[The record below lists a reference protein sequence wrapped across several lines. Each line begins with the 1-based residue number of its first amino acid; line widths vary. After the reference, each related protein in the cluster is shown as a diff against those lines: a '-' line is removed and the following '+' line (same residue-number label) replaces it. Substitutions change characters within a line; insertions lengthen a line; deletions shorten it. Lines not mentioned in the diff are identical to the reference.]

1 MESLGEV
8 AGPRAWGVAPRSNDP
23 IDAVVDSDER
33 YLRGLRG
40 MAGRSV
46 RNYLLV
52 ARLFLLFAGSVVG
65 EVDMAALSAALVVG
79 FVTAESGRMKVASAK
94 ATATRLRSFLRFLP
108 VRGMTASSL
117 VGAVPSV
124 AWSRLASLPNGLQ
137 PAQVAAL
144 LGSRDRASAIE
155 FRNYAILVVL
165 ARLGLRAGEE
175 VAGLRLEDIEWKTGE
190 LLVGGKGSRIDRLPL
205 PVDVGEAIAAW
216 LLVGRRNSATT

>member
-33 YLRGLRG
+33 YRRGGRG

-65 EVDMAALSAALVVG
+65 EVDMAALSAASVVG

-124 AWSRLASLPNGLQ
+124 AWWRLASLPKGLQ
-137 PAQVAAL
+137 PAQVAA
-144 LGSRDRASAIE
+144 IQ
-155 FRNYAILVVL
+155 
-165 ARLGLRAGEE
+165 
-175 VAGLRLEDIEWKTGE
+175 TG
-190 LLVGGKGSRIDRLPL
+190 
-205 PVDVGEAIAAW
+205 
-216 LLVGRRNSATT
+216 

>member
-1 MESLGEV
+1 
-8 AGPRAWGVAPRSNDP
+8 
-23 IDAVVDSDER
+23 
-33 YLRGLRG
+33 

-46 RNYLLV
+46 RNCLLV
-52 ARLFLLFAGSVVG
+52 ARLFLLFTGSVVG

-165 ARLGLRAGEE
+165 ARLGLRAGE
-175 VAGLRLEDIEWKTGE
+175 VVGLRLEDIEWRAGE
-190 LLVGGKGSRIDRLPL
+190 LLVRGKGSRIDRLPL